1 MWKDIHLL
9 ISSYKHLFIRSFS
22 HMYKRSYV
30 CTSICSYVMVVTLY
44 LYRCIVDF
52 TEGVDYV
59 LFKTINDMKGALR
72 HLYGGVSEEA

>member
-1 MWKDIHLL
+1 
-9 ISSYKHLFIRSFS
+9 
-22 HMYKRSYV
+22 
-30 CTSICSYVMVVTLY
+30 MVVTLY